1 MCPAVIILIISRQL
15 YHHQAMIGIAFSLGF
30 TVGPLLGAYFA
41 INSKTTENIFCQTPA
56 LLALSFSV
64 ADLFFIWLML
74 PETLT
79 ADVKVS
85 RKIFSYINIQFLF
98 KRWILICFL
107 FAAFVIHDGL
117 RVFLK
122 MTFCSF

>member
-1 MCPAVIILIISRQL
+1 
-15 YHHQAMIGIAFSLGF
+15 MIGIAFSLGF

-41 INSKTTENIFCQTPA
+41 INSKTTESIFCQTPA
-56 LLALSFSV
+56 LIALSFSV

-85 RKIFSYINIQFLF
+85 RKIFSYINIQIFIEKMDFDLF
-98 KRWILICFL
+98 P
-107 FAAFVIHDGL
+107 
-117 RVFLK
+117 
-122 MTFCSF
+122 FCSFSYT